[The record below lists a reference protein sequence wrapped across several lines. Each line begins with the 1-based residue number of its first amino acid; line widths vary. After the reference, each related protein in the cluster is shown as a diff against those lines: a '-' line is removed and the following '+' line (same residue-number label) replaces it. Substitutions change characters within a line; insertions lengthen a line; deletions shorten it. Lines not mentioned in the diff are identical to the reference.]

1 MSKSVADALTDIAAS
16 LGTLLTQINAKL
28 SLKGVSEGADTM
40 AKVPDKINAIVTGS
54 GIDTSDADATAAD
67 ILKPKT
73 AYVDGS
79 KLTGTLEIT
88 SRSASDVTVS
98 GRTVTVPAGNY
109 SSQVQK
115 SVASATQAT
124 PSISVNT
131 STGVVTATASQ
142 SAGYVSSGSKSAT
155 YSLPTQAAQTITP
168 GTGNQTIALGRYLTG
183 TQTILGD
190 GNLKASN
197 IKKGVTIFNVT
208 GSYEAEAGSGANIE
222 ISHGNSYGVSYS
234 AQRTGGGKIII
245 TGIDSLLARTLV
257 GVYLCKANYS
267 ESSDRI
273 QSLFVISNA
282 GTVTGIMWQKFSE
295 SYPNTNL
302 PGPYAYQASHYASI
316 NLQDSYC
323 ELTLND
329 TSETGGFDSGTY
341 KVYPIYSY

>member
-1 MSKSVADALTDIAAS
+1 
-16 LGTLLTQINAKL
+16 
-28 SLKGVSEGADTM
+28 M

-54 GIDTSDADATAAD
+54 GINTSDADATAAD

-115 SVASATQAT
+115 SVAAATQAT

-168 GTGNQTIALGRYLTG
+168 GRTDQTISSGKYLTG
-183 TQTILGD
+183 TQTIKGD
-190 GNLKASN
+190 ANLTASN
-197 IKKGVTIFNVT
+197 IRNGVYIFGVKG
-208 GSYEAEAGSGANIE
+208 GYGGGSGSNFFNYDLQAGNYPTGAGHILFTFSDDYLPSGKTLAFLYVARAGGQDDKNYLESLLLGTSAVGGMAVGRFSSSMLPEGFGSNDFSYVESGRNIE
-222 ISHGNSYGVSYS
+222 LYYN
-234 AQRTGGGKIII
+234 AAT
-245 TGIDSLLARTLV
+245 
-257 GVYLCKANYS
+257 AN
-267 ESSDRI
+267 
-273 QSLFVISNA
+273 
-282 GTVTGIMWQKFSE
+282 K
-295 SYPNTNL
+295 
-302 PGPYAYQASHYASI
+302 
-316 NLQDSYC
+316 
-323 ELTLND
+323 
-329 TSETGGFDSGTY
+329 GFDNTAFY
-341 KVYPIYSY
+341 TIVPIYK

>member
-115 SVASATQAT
+115 SVAAATQAT

-168 GTGNQTIALGRYLTG
+168 GRTDQTISSGKYLTG
-183 TQTILGD
+183 TQTIKGD
-190 GNLKASN
+190 TNLTASN
-197 IKKGVTIFNVT
+197 IKKGVSIFGVP
-208 GSYEAEAGSGANIE
+208 GSFEAGGDIQISNNVNASRTSPSIMVFSGL
-222 ISHGNSYGVSYS
+222 S
-234 AQRTGGGKIII
+234 APSGK
-245 TGIDSLLARTLV
+245 TLV
-257 GVYLCKANYS
+257 GVVVGQYS
-267 ESSDRI
+267 YDES
-273 QSLFVISNA
+273 
-282 GTVTGIMWQKFSE
+282 
-295 SYPNTNL
+295 PNTL
-302 PGPYAYQASHYASI
+302 AWAVVFKTASGSDAVYCDHGSRGVI
-316 NLQDSYC
+316 LHDTNIFTLSFPNNSVGTIEVNTSYVSF
-323 ELTLND
+323 D
-329 TSETGGFDSGTY
+329 TMSY
-341 KVYPIYSY
+341 KVYGIYA

>member
-28 SLKGVSEGADTM
+28 ALKGVSTGASDM
-40 AKVPDKINAIVTGS
+40 AEVPDKINAIVTGS
-54 GIDTSDADATAAD
+54 GIDTSDANATAAD
-67 ILKPKT
+67 ILKPHT
-73 AYVDGS
+73 AYVNGF

-115 SVASATQAT
+115 SVAAATQAT

-197 IKKGVTIFNVT
+197 IKKNVSIFGVN
-208 GSYEAEAGSGANIE
+208 GSYEAESSGGANIE
-222 ISHGNSYGVSYS
+222 ISHGNTATSNIE
-234 AQRTGGGKIII
+234 AQRTGGGLIAISGI
-245 TGIDSLLARTLV
+245 TVLFGRTLV
-257 GVYLCKANYS
+257 GVCLYKASYT

-273 QSLFVISNA
+273 QSLFVISNG
-282 GTVTGIMWQKFSE
+282 GTVTGIMWQKFNE

-302 PGPYAYQASHYASI
+302 PGQYLASALADI
-316 NLQDSYC
+316 DIQGSYC
-323 ELTLND
+323 AVTLKD
-329 TSETGGFDSGTY
+329 TSITGGFDSGIY
-341 KVYPIYSY
+341 RVYPIFSY